1 MVKNKSGSIIAIV
14 VLFLNLLVSIPVVAE
29 TYLPQNPRNIHADLT
44 GNYGALGIASQFHV
58 FSKEK
63 TTINA
68 HTNGNVATKELD
80 ANNNFGTD
88 IISGDLQLEI
98 NYVQVTDSLIGSSL
112 TSGNDN
118 RVNKFVVG
126 ETVATGSEND
136 KAVINGS
143 RIDHLTLEEFYQD
156 RPGQTYIDFASEF
169 AQLVSSSDLLM
180 SMTPTQTFTSADF
193 PDMNN
198 RTIVLTGNDD
208 SNFILA
214 NVDASVLQ
222 GNTPLNISNPEN
234 KVVVLNVI
242 NAPADFSVQS
252 QIHYNGRNNQETED
266 FSDANLSWNFGSALP
281 NLTIAA
287 PFQGTIIAPNTDIT
301 VNQNMYGTIIGNNVV
316 LNASTNRW
324 DPNEIFPVDIPDH
337 SDSSSTTEPS
347 TSDSTSS
354 TTEPSTSDSTS
365 STTEPSTSDSTS
377 STTEPSTSDST
388 SSTTEPSTSDSTSS
402 TTEPSTS
409 DSTSSTTEPST
420 SDSTSSTTEPST
432 SDSTSSTTEPSTSD
446 STSSTTEP
454 STSDSTSSTTEPS
467 TSDSTSSTTEPST
480 TDPTSK
486 NTTEPSTSDST
497 SKNTTEPSTS
507 DSTSSTTE
515 PSTTDPTSESTTG
528 TSGTSDSTMHR
539 HSNGGSVPMIAG
551 QDSSTSNTATEILA
565 DSGSNNTGSM
575 DQIQNNNDDSTTL
588 PKTNSTSN
596 HWLAAVG
603 IIVIIAVSG
612 YLIYRRKKF

>member
-301 VNQNMYGTIIGNNVV
+301 VNQNMDGTIIGNNVV

-337 SDSSSTTEPS
+337 SDSSS
-347 TSDSTSS
+347 S

-365 STTEPSTSDSTS
+365 STTET
-377 STTEPSTSDST
+377 
-388 SSTTEPSTSDSTSS
+388 
-402 TTEPSTS
+402 STS

>member
-14 VLFLNLLVSIPVVAE
+14 ALFLNLLVSIPVVAE
-29 TYLPQNPRNIHADLT
+29 TYLPQDPGTIHEDLT

-58 FSKEK
+58 FSKGK

-68 HTNGNVATKELD
+68 HTNGNIATKELD

-98 NYVQVTDSLIGSSL
+98 NYVQMTDSLIGSSL

-126 ETVATGSEND
+126 ETVTTGAEND

-198 RTIVLTGNDD
+198 RTMVLTGTDD

-242 NAPADFSVQS
+242 NAPADFTVQS

-266 FSDANLSWNFGSALP
+266 FSDANLSWNFGSSLP

-301 VNQNMYGTIIGNNVV
+301 VNQNMDGTIIGNNVV

-347 TSDSTSS
+347 TSDSTSES
-354 TTEPSTSDSTS
+354 TTEPSTSESSTTEPSTSDSTSESTTEPSTSDSTSESTSESSTSDSTS

-377 STTEPSTSDST
+377 STTEPSTSESTSESTTEPSTSDST
-388 SSTTEPSTSDSTSS
+388 SESTTEPSTSDSTSESTTEPSTSDSTSS

-409 DSTSSTTEPST
+409 ESTSESTTEPST
-420 SDSTSSTTEPST
+420 SDSTS
-432 SDSTSSTTEPSTSD
+432 
-446 STSSTTEP
+446 
-454 STSDSTSSTTEPS
+454 
-467 TSDSTSSTTEPST
+467 
-480 TDPTSK
+480 

-497 SKNTTEPSTS
+497 S
-507 DSTSSTTE
+507 
-515 PSTTDPTSESTTG
+515 ESTPETPETPGTPG
-528 TSGTSDSTMHR
+528 TSGSTMHR

-565 DSGSNNTGSM
+565 ASGSNNTGSM

-596 HWLAAVG
+596 RWLAAVG
-603 IIVIIAVSG
+603 IVVIIAVSG

>member
-1 MVKNKSGSIIAIV
+1 M
-14 VLFLNLLVSIPVVAE
+14 
-29 TYLPQNPRNIHADLT
+29 
-44 GNYGALGIASQFHV
+44 
-58 FSKEK
+58 
-63 TTINA
+63 
-68 HTNGNVATKELD
+68 
-80 ANNNFGTD
+80 
-88 IISGDLQLEI
+88 
-98 NYVQVTDSLIGSSL
+98 
-112 TSGNDN
+112 
-118 RVNKFVVG
+118 
-126 ETVATGSEND
+126 
-136 KAVINGS
+136 
-143 RIDHLTLEEFYQD
+143 TLEEFYQD

-242 NAPADFSVQS
+242 NAPADFTVQS

-266 FSDANLSWNFGSALP
+266 FSDANLSWNFGSSLP

-301 VNQNMYGTIIGNNVV
+301 VNQNMDGTIIGNNVV

-347 TSDSTSS
+347 TSDSTSESTTEPSTSESSTTEPSTSDSTSESTTEPSTSDSTSESTSESSTSDSTSES

-365 STTEPSTSDSTS
+365 STTEPSTSESTS
-377 STTEPSTSDST
+377 ESTTEPSTPDST
-388 SSTTEPSTSDSTSS
+388 S
-402 TTEPSTS
+402 
-409 DSTSSTTEPST
+409 
-420 SDSTSSTTEPST
+420 
-432 SDSTSSTTEPSTSD
+432 
-446 STSSTTEP
+446 
-454 STSDSTSSTTEPS
+454 
-467 TSDSTSSTTEPST
+467 
-480 TDPTSK
+480 

-497 SKNTTEPSTS
+497 S
-507 DSTSSTTE
+507 
-515 PSTTDPTSESTTG
+515 ESTPETPETPGTPG
-528 TSGTSDSTMHR
+528 TSGSTMHR

-565 DSGSNNTGSM
+565 ASGSNNTGSM

-596 HWLAAVG
+596 RWLAAVG
-603 IIVIIAVSG
+603 IVVIIAVSG

>member
-14 VLFLNLLVSIPVVAE
+14 ALFLNLLVSIPVVAE
-29 TYLPQNPRNIHADLT
+29 TYLPQDPGTIHEDLT

-58 FSKEK
+58 FSKGK

-68 HTNGNVATKELD
+68 HTNGNIATKELD

-98 NYVQVTDSLIGSSL
+98 NYVQMTDSLIGSSL

-126 ETVATGSEND
+126 ETVTTGAEND

-198 RTIVLTGNDD
+198 RTMVLTGTDD

-242 NAPADFSVQS
+242 NAPADFTVQS

-266 FSDANLSWNFGSALP
+266 FSDANLSWNFGSSLP

-301 VNQNMYGTIIGNNVV
+301 VNQNMDGTIIGNNVV

-347 TSDSTSS
+347 TSDSTRESTTEPSTSESSTTEPSTSDSTSESTTEPSTSDSTSESTSESSTSDSTSES

-365 STTEPSTSDSTS
+365 STTEPSTSESTSESTTEPSTSDSTS
-377 STTEPSTSDST
+377 ESTTEPSTSDSTSESTTEPSTSDST
-388 SSTTEPSTSDSTSS
+388 SSTTEPSTSESTSES
-402 TTEPSTS
+402 TTEPSTP
-409 DSTSSTTEPST
+409 DSTS
-420 SDSTSSTTEPST
+420 
-432 SDSTSSTTEPSTSD
+432 
-446 STSSTTEP
+446 
-454 STSDSTSSTTEPS
+454 
-467 TSDSTSSTTEPST
+467 
-480 TDPTSK
+480 

-497 SKNTTEPSTS
+497 S
-507 DSTSSTTE
+507 
-515 PSTTDPTSESTTG
+515 ESTPETPETPGTPG
-528 TSGTSDSTMHR
+528 TSGSTMHR

-565 DSGSNNTGSM
+565 ASGSNNTGSM

-596 HWLAAVG
+596 RWLAAVG
-603 IIVIIAVSG
+603 IVVIIAVSG

>member
-14 VLFLNLLVSIPVVAE
+14 ALFLNLLVSIPVVAE
-29 TYLPQNPRNIHADLT
+29 TYLPQDPGTIHEDLT

-58 FSKEK
+58 FSKGK

-68 HTNGNVATKELD
+68 HTNGNIATKELD

-98 NYVQVTDSLIGSSL
+98 NYVQMTDSLIGSSL

-126 ETVATGSEND
+126 ETVTTGAEND

-198 RTIVLTGNDD
+198 RTMVLTGTDD

-242 NAPADFSVQS
+242 NAPADFTVQS

-266 FSDANLSWNFGSALP
+266 FSDANLSWNFGSSLP

-301 VNQNMYGTIIGNNVV
+301 VNQNMDGTIIGNNVV

-347 TSDSTSS
+347 TSDSTSESTTEPSTSESSTTEPSTSDSTSESTTEPSTSDSTSES

-365 STTEPSTSDSTS
+365 STTEPSTSESTSESTTEPSTSDSTS
-377 STTEPSTSDST
+377 ESTTEPSTSDSTSESTTEPSTSDST
-388 SSTTEPSTSDSTSS
+388 SSTTEPSTSESTSES
-402 TTEPSTS
+402 TTEPSTP
-409 DSTSSTTEPST
+409 DSTS
-420 SDSTSSTTEPST
+420 
-432 SDSTSSTTEPSTSD
+432 
-446 STSSTTEP
+446 
-454 STSDSTSSTTEPS
+454 
-467 TSDSTSSTTEPST
+467 
-480 TDPTSK
+480 

-497 SKNTTEPSTS
+497 S
-507 DSTSSTTE
+507 
-515 PSTTDPTSESTTG
+515 ESTPETPGTPG
-528 TSGTSDSTMHR
+528 TSGSTMHR

-565 DSGSNNTGSM
+565 ASGSNNTGSM

-596 HWLAAVG
+596 RWLAAVG
-603 IIVIIAVSG
+603 IVVIIAVSG
-612 YLIYRRKKF
+612 YLIYRIQELISSMNLARFLVNPYFFS

>member
-301 VNQNMYGTIIGNNVV
+301 VNQNMDGTIIGNNVV

-337 SDSSSTTEPS
+337 SDSSS
-347 TSDSTSS
+347 S

-365 STTEPSTSDSTS
+365 STTETSTSDSTS
-377 STTEPSTSDST
+377 STTET
-388 SSTTEPSTSDSTSS
+388 
-402 TTEPSTS
+402 
-409 DSTSSTTEPST
+409 
-420 SDSTSSTTEPST
+420 
-432 SDSTSSTTEPSTSD
+432 
-446 STSSTTEP
+446 

>member
-14 VLFLNLLVSIPVVAE
+14 ALFLNLLVSIPVVAE
-29 TYLPQNPRNIHADLT
+29 TYLPQDPGTIHEDLT

-58 FSKEK
+58 FSKGK

-68 HTNGNVATKELD
+68 HTNGNIATKELD

-98 NYVQVTDSLIGSSL
+98 NYVQMTDSLIGSSL

-126 ETVATGSEND
+126 ETVTTGAEND

-198 RTIVLTGNDD
+198 RTMVLTGTDD

-242 NAPADFSVQS
+242 NAPADFTVQS

-266 FSDANLSWNFGSALP
+266 FSDANLSWNFGSSLP

-301 VNQNMYGTIIGNNVV
+301 VNQNMDGTIIGNNVV

-347 TSDSTSS
+347 TSDSTSESTTEPSTSESSTTEPSTSDSTSESTTEPSTSDSTSESTSESSTSDSTSES

-365 STTEPSTSDSTS
+365 STTEPSTSESTSESTTEPSTSESTSESTTEPSTSDSTS
-377 STTEPSTSDST
+377 ESTTEPSTSDST
-388 SSTTEPSTSDSTSS
+388 SSTTEPSTSESTSES
-402 TTEPSTS
+402 TTEPSTP
-409 DSTSSTTEPST
+409 DSTS
-420 SDSTSSTTEPST
+420 
-432 SDSTSSTTEPSTSD
+432 
-446 STSSTTEP
+446 
-454 STSDSTSSTTEPS
+454 
-467 TSDSTSSTTEPST
+467 
-480 TDPTSK
+480 

-497 SKNTTEPSTS
+497 S
-507 DSTSSTTE
+507 
-515 PSTTDPTSESTTG
+515 ESTPETPETPGTPG
-528 TSGTSDSTMHR
+528 TSGSTMHR

-565 DSGSNNTGSM
+565 ASGSNNTGSM

-596 HWLAAVG
+596 RWLAAVG
-603 IIVIIAVSG
+603 IVVIIAVSG

>member
-301 VNQNMYGTIIGNNVV
+301 VNQNMDGTIIGNNVV

-337 SDSSSTTEPS
+337 SDSSS
-347 TSDSTSS
+347 S

-365 STTEPSTSDSTS
+365 STTETSTSDSTS
-377 STTEPSTSDST
+377 STTET
-388 SSTTEPSTSDSTSS
+388 
-402 TTEPSTS
+402 STS

>member
-1 MVKNKSGSIIAIV
+1 MVKNKSGSIIAIAA
-14 VLFLNLLVSIPVVAE
+14 LFLNLLVSIPVVAE
-29 TYLPQNPRNIHADLT
+29 TYLPQDPGTIHADLT

-58 FSKEK
+58 FSKGK

-68 HTNGNVATKELD
+68 HTNGNIATKELD

-98 NYVQVTDSLIGSSL
+98 NYVQMTDSLIGSSL

-126 ETVATGSEND
+126 ETVTTGAEND

-242 NAPADFSVQS
+242 NAPADFTVQS

-266 FSDANLSWNFGSALP
+266 FSDANLSWNFGSSLP

-301 VNQNMYGTIIGNNVV
+301 VNQNMDGTIIGNNVV

-347 TSDSTSS
+347 TSDSTSES
-354 TTEPSTSDSTS
+354 TTEPSTSES

-377 STTEPSTSDST
+377 
-388 SSTTEPSTSDSTSS
+388 
-402 TTEPSTS
+402 
-409 DSTSSTTEPST
+409 
-420 SDSTSSTTEPST
+420 
-432 SDSTSSTTEPSTSD
+432 
-446 STSSTTEP
+446 
-454 STSDSTSSTTEPS
+454 
-467 TSDSTSSTTEPST
+467 
-480 TDPTSK
+480 
-486 NTTEPSTSDST
+486 
-497 SKNTTEPSTS
+497 
-507 DSTSSTTE
+507 
-515 PSTTDPTSESTTG
+515 ESTPETPGTPG
-528 TSGTSDSTMHR
+528 TSGSTMHR

-565 DSGSNNTGSM
+565 ASGSNNTGSM

-596 HWLAAVG
+596 RWLAAVG
-603 IIVIIAVSG
+603 IVVIIAVSG

>member
-14 VLFLNLLVSIPVVAE
+14 ALFLNLLVSIPVVAE
-29 TYLPQNPRNIHADLT
+29 TYLPQDPGTIHEDLT

-58 FSKEK
+58 FSKGK

-68 HTNGNVATKELD
+68 HTNGNIATKELD

-98 NYVQVTDSLIGSSL
+98 NYVQMTDSLIGSSL

-126 ETVATGSEND
+126 ETVTTGAEND

-198 RTIVLTGNDD
+198 RTMVLTGTDD

-242 NAPADFSVQS
+242 NAPADFTVQS

-266 FSDANLSWNFGSALP
+266 FSDANLSWNFGSSLP

-301 VNQNMYGTIIGNNVV
+301 VNQNMDGTIIGNNVV

-347 TSDSTSS
+347 TSDSTSESTTEPSTSESSTTEPSTSDSTSESTTEPSTSDSTSESTSESSTSDSTSSTTEPSTSESTSSTTEPSTSESTSESTTEPSTSESTSESTTEPSTSDSTSES

-365 STTEPSTSDSTS
+365 STTEPSTSESTS
-377 STTEPSTSDST
+377 ESTTEPSTPDST
-388 SSTTEPSTSDSTSS
+388 S
-402 TTEPSTS
+402 
-409 DSTSSTTEPST
+409 
-420 SDSTSSTTEPST
+420 
-432 SDSTSSTTEPSTSD
+432 
-446 STSSTTEP
+446 
-454 STSDSTSSTTEPS
+454 
-467 TSDSTSSTTEPST
+467 
-480 TDPTSK
+480 

-497 SKNTTEPSTS
+497 S
-507 DSTSSTTE
+507 
-515 PSTTDPTSESTTG
+515 ESTPETPETPGTPG
-528 TSGTSDSTMHR
+528 TSGSTMHR

-565 DSGSNNTGSM
+565 ASGSNNTGSM

-596 HWLAAVG
+596 RWLAAVG
-603 IIVIIAVSG
+603 IVVIIAVSG

>member
-14 VLFLNLLVSIPVVAE
+14 ALFLNLLVSIPVVAE
-29 TYLPQNPRNIHADLT
+29 TYLPQDPGTIHEDLT

-58 FSKEK
+58 FSKGK

-68 HTNGNVATKELD
+68 HTNGNIATKELD

-98 NYVQVTDSLIGSSL
+98 NYVQMTDSLIGSSL

-126 ETVATGSEND
+126 ETVTTGAEND

-198 RTIVLTGNDD
+198 RTMVLTGTDD

-242 NAPADFSVQS
+242 NAPADFTVQS

-266 FSDANLSWNFGSALP
+266 FSDANLSWNFGSSLP

-301 VNQNMYGTIIGNNVV
+301 VNQNMDGTIIGNNVV

-347 TSDSTSS
+347 TSDSTSESTTEPSTSESSTTEPSTSDSTSESTTEPSTSDSTSESTSESSTSDSTSES

-365 STTEPSTSDSTS
+365 STTEPSTSESTSESTTEPSTSDSTS
-377 STTEPSTSDST
+377 ESTTEPSTSDSTSESTTEPSTSDST
-388 SSTTEPSTSDSTSS
+388 SSTTEPSTSESTSES
-402 TTEPSTS
+402 TTEPSTP
-409 DSTSSTTEPST
+409 DSTS
-420 SDSTSSTTEPST
+420 
-432 SDSTSSTTEPSTSD
+432 
-446 STSSTTEP
+446 
-454 STSDSTSSTTEPS
+454 
-467 TSDSTSSTTEPST
+467 
-480 TDPTSK
+480 

-497 SKNTTEPSTS
+497 S
-507 DSTSSTTE
+507 
-515 PSTTDPTSESTTG
+515 ESTPETPETPGTPG
-528 TSGTSDSTMHR
+528 TSGSTMHR

-565 DSGSNNTGSM
+565 ASGSNNTGSM

-596 HWLAAVG
+596 RWLAAVG
-603 IIVIIAVSG
+603 IVVIIAVSG

>member
-29 TYLPQNPRNIHADLT
+29 TYLPQNPRNIHVDLT

-301 VNQNMYGTIIGNNVV
+301 VNQNMDGTIIGNNVV

-337 SDSSSTTEPS
+337 SDSSS
-347 TSDSTSS
+347 S

-365 STTEPSTSDSTS
+365 STTEPSTSESTS
-377 STTEPSTSDST
+377 ESTTEPSTSDST
-388 SSTTEPSTSDSTSS
+388 S
-402 TTEPSTS
+402 
-409 DSTSSTTEPST
+409 
-420 SDSTSSTTEPST
+420 
-432 SDSTSSTTEPSTSD
+432 
-446 STSSTTEP
+446 
-454 STSDSTSSTTEPS
+454 
-467 TSDSTSSTTEPST
+467 
-480 TDPTSK
+480 
-486 NTTEPSTSDST
+486 
-497 SKNTTEPSTS
+497 
-507 DSTSSTTE
+507 
-515 PSTTDPTSESTTG
+515 STTG

>member
-301 VNQNMYGTIIGNNVV
+301 VNQNMDGTIIGNNVV

-337 SDSSSTTEPS
+337 SDSSS
-347 TSDSTSS
+347 S

-365 STTEPSTSDSTS
+365 STTEPSTSESTS
-377 STTEPSTSDST
+377 ESTTEPSTSDST
-388 SSTTEPSTSDSTSS
+388 S
-402 TTEPSTS
+402 
-409 DSTSSTTEPST
+409 
-420 SDSTSSTTEPST
+420 
-432 SDSTSSTTEPSTSD
+432 
-446 STSSTTEP
+446 
-454 STSDSTSSTTEPS
+454 
-467 TSDSTSSTTEPST
+467 
-480 TDPTSK
+480 
-486 NTTEPSTSDST
+486 
-497 SKNTTEPSTS
+497 
-507 DSTSSTTE
+507 
-515 PSTTDPTSESTTG
+515 STTG

>member
-88 IISGDLQLEI
+88 FISGDLQLEI

-126 ETVATGSEND
+126 EMVATGSEND

-301 VNQNMYGTIIGNNVV
+301 VNQNMDGTIIGNNVV

-337 SDSSSTTEPS
+337 SDSSS
-347 TSDSTSS
+347 S

-365 STTEPSTSDSTS
+365 STTET
-377 STTEPSTSDST
+377 
-388 SSTTEPSTSDSTSS
+388 
-402 TTEPSTS
+402 
-409 DSTSSTTEPST
+409 
-420 SDSTSSTTEPST
+420 ST

-480 TDPTSK
+480 TDP
-486 NTTEPSTSDST
+486 T

>member
-14 VLFLNLLVSIPVVAE
+14 ALFLNLLVSIPVVAE
-29 TYLPQNPRNIHADLT
+29 TYLPQDPGTIHEDLT

-58 FSKEK
+58 FSKGK

-68 HTNGNVATKELD
+68 HTNGNIATKELD

-98 NYVQVTDSLIGSSL
+98 NYVQMTDSLIGSSL

-126 ETVATGSEND
+126 ETVTTGAEND

-198 RTIVLTGNDD
+198 RTMVLTGTDD

-242 NAPADFSVQS
+242 NAPADFTVQS

-266 FSDANLSWNFGSALP
+266 FSDANLSWNFGSSLP

-301 VNQNMYGTIIGNNVV
+301 VNQNMDGTIIGNNVV

-347 TSDSTSS
+347 TSDSTSESTTEPSTSESSTTEPSTSESTSESTTEPSTSESTSES

-365 STTEPSTSDSTS
+365 STTEPSTSESTS
-377 STTEPSTSDST
+377 ESTTEPSTPDST
-388 SSTTEPSTSDSTSS
+388 S
-402 TTEPSTS
+402 
-409 DSTSSTTEPST
+409 
-420 SDSTSSTTEPST
+420 
-432 SDSTSSTTEPSTSD
+432 
-446 STSSTTEP
+446 
-454 STSDSTSSTTEPS
+454 
-467 TSDSTSSTTEPST
+467 
-480 TDPTSK
+480 

-497 SKNTTEPSTS
+497 S
-507 DSTSSTTE
+507 
-515 PSTTDPTSESTTG
+515 ESTPETPETPGTPG
-528 TSGTSDSTMHR
+528 TSGSTMHR

-565 DSGSNNTGSM
+565 ASGSNNTGSM

-596 HWLAAVG
+596 RWLAAVG
-603 IIVIIAVSG
+603 IVVIIAVSG

>member
-301 VNQNMYGTIIGNNVV
+301 VNQNMDGTIIGNNVV

-337 SDSSSTTEPS
+337 SDS
-347 TSDSTSS
+347 
-354 TTEPSTSDSTS
+354 
-365 STTEPSTSDSTS
+365 S

>member
-88 IISGDLQLEI
+88 FISGDLQLEI

-126 ETVATGSEND
+126 EMVATGSEND

-301 VNQNMYGTIIGNNVV
+301 VNQNMDGTIIGNNVV

-337 SDSSSTTEPS
+337 SDSSS
-347 TSDSTSS
+347 S

-365 STTEPSTSDSTS
+365 STTET
-377 STTEPSTSDST
+377 
-388 SSTTEPSTSDSTSS
+388 
-402 TTEPSTS
+402 
-409 DSTSSTTEPST
+409 
-420 SDSTSSTTEPST
+420 ST

>member
-29 TYLPQNPRNIHADLT
+29 TYLPQNPRNIHVDLT

-301 VNQNMYGTIIGNNVV
+301 VNQNMDGTIIGNNVV

-337 SDSSSTTEPS
+337 SDSSS
-347 TSDSTSS
+347 S

-365 STTEPSTSDSTS
+365 STTEPSTSESTS
-377 STTEPSTSDST
+377 ESTTEPSTSDST
-388 SSTTEPSTSDSTSS
+388 S
-402 TTEPSTS
+402 
-409 DSTSSTTEPST
+409 
-420 SDSTSSTTEPST
+420 
-432 SDSTSSTTEPSTSD
+432 
-446 STSSTTEP
+446 
-454 STSDSTSSTTEPS
+454 
-467 TSDSTSSTTEPST
+467 
-480 TDPTSK
+480 
-486 NTTEPSTSDST
+486 
-497 SKNTTEPSTS
+497 
-507 DSTSSTTE
+507 
-515 PSTTDPTSESTTG
+515 STTG

-596 HWLAAVG
+596 HWLVAVG

>member
-136 KAVINGS
+136 KAIINGS

-180 SMTPTQTFTSADF
+180 SMPPTQTFTSADF

-301 VNQNMYGTIIGNNVV
+301 VNQNMDGTIIGNNVV

-354 TTEPSTSDSTS
+354 TTES
-365 STTEPSTSDSTS
+365 
-377 STTEPSTSDST
+377 
-388 SSTTEPSTSDSTSS
+388 
-402 TTEPSTS
+402 STS

>member
-136 KAVINGS
+136 KSVINGS

-301 VNQNMYGTIIGNNVV
+301 VNQNMDGTIIGNNVV

-324 DPNEIFPVDIPDH
+324 DPYDIFAVDIPDH

-377 STTEPSTSDST
+377 STTEPSTSEST
-388 SSTTEPSTSDSTSS
+388 SE
-402 TTEPSTS
+402 
-409 DSTSSTTEPST
+409 STTEPST

>member
-1 MVKNKSGSIIAIV
+1 MVKNKSGSIIAIAA
-14 VLFLNLLVSIPVVAE
+14 LFLNLLVSIPVVAE
-29 TYLPQNPRNIHADLT
+29 TYLPQDPGNIHADLT

-58 FSKEK
+58 FSKGK

-68 HTNGNVATKELD
+68 HTNGNIATKELD

-98 NYVQVTDSLIGSSL
+98 NYVQMTDSLIGSSL

-126 ETVATGSEND
+126 ETVTTGAEND

-242 NAPADFSVQS
+242 NAPADFTVQS

-266 FSDANLSWNFGSALP
+266 FSDANLSWNFGSSLP

-301 VNQNMYGTIIGNNVV
+301 VNQNMDGTIIGNNVV

-354 TTEPSTSDSTS
+354 TTEPSTSESTS
-365 STTEPSTSDSTS
+365 ESTTEPSTSDSTS
-377 STTEPSTSDST
+377 
-388 SSTTEPSTSDSTSS
+388 
-402 TTEPSTS
+402 
-409 DSTSSTTEPST
+409 
-420 SDSTSSTTEPST
+420 
-432 SDSTSSTTEPSTSD
+432 
-446 STSSTTEP
+446 
-454 STSDSTSSTTEPS
+454 
-467 TSDSTSSTTEPST
+467 
-480 TDPTSK
+480 
-486 NTTEPSTSDST
+486 
-497 SKNTTEPSTS
+497 
-507 DSTSSTTE
+507 
-515 PSTTDPTSESTTG
+515 ESTPETPGTPG
-528 TSGTSDSTMHR
+528 TSGSTMHR

-565 DSGSNNTGSM
+565 ASGSNNTGSM

-596 HWLAAVG
+596 RWLAAVG
-603 IIVIIAVSG
+603 IVVIIAVSG

>member
-301 VNQNMYGTIIGNNVV
+301 VNQNMDGTIIGNNVV

-377 STTEPSTSDST
+377 STTEPSTSEST
-388 SSTTEPSTSDSTSS
+388 SE
-402 TTEPSTS
+402 
-409 DSTSSTTEPST
+409 
-420 SDSTSSTTEPST
+420 
-432 SDSTSSTTEPSTSD
+432 
-446 STSSTTEP
+446 
-454 STSDSTSSTTEPS
+454 STTEPS

>member
-14 VLFLNLLVSIPVVAE
+14 ALFLNLLVSIPVVAE
-29 TYLPQNPRNIHADLT
+29 TYLPQDPGTIHEDLT

-58 FSKEK
+58 FSKGK

-68 HTNGNVATKELD
+68 HTNGNIATKELD

-98 NYVQVTDSLIGSSL
+98 NYVQMTDSLIGSSL

-126 ETVATGSEND
+126 ETVTTGAEND

-198 RTIVLTGNDD
+198 RTMVLTGTDD

-242 NAPADFSVQS
+242 NAPADFTVQS

-266 FSDANLSWNFGSALP
+266 FSDANLSWNFGSSLP

-301 VNQNMYGTIIGNNVV
+301 VNQNMDGTIIGNNVV

-347 TSDSTSS
+347 TSDSTSES
-354 TTEPSTSDSTS
+354 TTEPSTSESSTTEPSTSDSTSESTTEPSTSDSTSESTSESSTSDSTS

-377 STTEPSTSDST
+377 STTEPSTSESTSESTTEPSTSESTSESTTEPSTSDST
-388 SSTTEPSTSDSTSS
+388 SESTTEPSTSDSTSS

-409 DSTSSTTEPST
+409 ESTSESTTEPST
-420 SDSTSSTTEPST
+420 PDSTS
-432 SDSTSSTTEPSTSD
+432 
-446 STSSTTEP
+446 
-454 STSDSTSSTTEPS
+454 
-467 TSDSTSSTTEPST
+467 
-480 TDPTSK
+480 

-497 SKNTTEPSTS
+497 S
-507 DSTSSTTE
+507 
-515 PSTTDPTSESTTG
+515 ESTPETPETPGTPG
-528 TSGTSDSTMHR
+528 TSGSTMHR

-565 DSGSNNTGSM
+565 ASGSNNTGSM

-596 HWLAAVG
+596 RWLAAVG
-603 IIVIIAVSG
+603 IVVIIAVSG

>member
-301 VNQNMYGTIIGNNVV
+301 VNQNMDGTIIGNNVV

-337 SDSSSTTEPS
+337 SDS
-347 TSDSTSS
+347 
-354 TTEPSTSDSTS
+354 
-365 STTEPSTSDSTS
+365 
-377 STTEPSTSDST
+377 
-388 SSTTEPSTSDSTSS
+388 
-402 TTEPSTS
+402 
-409 DSTSSTTEPST
+409 SSTTEPST

>member
-14 VLFLNLLVSIPVVAE
+14 ALFLNLLVSIPVVAE
-29 TYLPQNPRNIHADLT
+29 TYLPQDPGTIHEDLT

-58 FSKEK
+58 FSKGK

-68 HTNGNVATKELD
+68 HTNGNIATKELD

-98 NYVQVTDSLIGSSL
+98 NYVQMTDSLIGSSL

-126 ETVATGSEND
+126 ETVTTGAEND

-198 RTIVLTGNDD
+198 RTMVLTGTDD

-242 NAPADFSVQS
+242 NAPADFTVQS

-266 FSDANLSWNFGSALP
+266 FSDANLSWNFGSSLP

-301 VNQNMYGTIIGNNVV
+301 VNQNMDGTIIGNNVV

-347 TSDSTSS
+347 TSDSTSES
-354 TTEPSTSDSTS
+354 TTEPSTSESSTTEPSTSDSTSESTTEPSTSDSTSESTSESSTSDSTS

-377 STTEPSTSDST
+377 STTEPSTSEST
-388 SSTTEPSTSDSTSS
+388 SESTTEPSTSESTSSTTEPSTSESTSESTTEPSTSDSTSES
-402 TTEPSTS
+402 
-409 DSTSSTTEPST
+409 
-420 SDSTSSTTEPST
+420 
-432 SDSTSSTTEPSTSD
+432 
-446 STSSTTEP
+446 
-454 STSDSTSSTTEPS
+454 
-467 TSDSTSSTTEPST
+467 
-480 TDPTSK
+480 
-486 NTTEPSTSDST
+486 
-497 SKNTTEPSTS
+497 
-507 DSTSSTTE
+507 
-515 PSTTDPTSESTTG
+515 TSES
-528 TSGTSDSTMHR
+528 
-539 HSNGGSVPMIAG
+539 
-551 QDSSTSNTATEILA
+551 STS
-565 DSGSNNTGSM
+565 
-575 DQIQNNNDDSTTL
+575 
-588 PKTNSTSN
+588 
-596 HWLAAVG
+596 
-603 IIVIIAVSG
+603 
-612 YLIYRRKKF
+612 

>member
-14 VLFLNLLVSIPVVAE
+14 ALFLNLLVSIPVVAE
-29 TYLPQNPRNIHADLT
+29 TYLPQDPGTIHEDLT

-58 FSKEK
+58 FSKGK

-68 HTNGNVATKELD
+68 HTNGNIATKELD

-98 NYVQVTDSLIGSSL
+98 NYVQMTDSLIGSSL

-126 ETVATGSEND
+126 ETVTTGAEND

-198 RTIVLTGNDD
+198 RTMVLTGTDD

-242 NAPADFSVQS
+242 NAPADFTVQS

-266 FSDANLSWNFGSALP
+266 FSDANLSWNFGSSLP

-301 VNQNMYGTIIGNNVV
+301 VNQNMDGTIIGNNVV

-347 TSDSTSS
+347 TSDSTSESTTEPSTSDSTSESTTEPSTSESTSESTTEPSTSDSTSES

-365 STTEPSTSDSTS
+365 STTEPSTSESTS
-377 STTEPSTSDST
+377 ESTTEPSTPDST
-388 SSTTEPSTSDSTSS
+388 S
-402 TTEPSTS
+402 
-409 DSTSSTTEPST
+409 
-420 SDSTSSTTEPST
+420 
-432 SDSTSSTTEPSTSD
+432 
-446 STSSTTEP
+446 
-454 STSDSTSSTTEPS
+454 
-467 TSDSTSSTTEPST
+467 
-480 TDPTSK
+480 

-497 SKNTTEPSTS
+497 S
-507 DSTSSTTE
+507 
-515 PSTTDPTSESTTG
+515 ESTPETPETPGTPG
-528 TSGTSDSTMHR
+528 TSGSTMHR

-565 DSGSNNTGSM
+565 ASGSNNTGSM

-596 HWLAAVG
+596 RWLAAVG
-603 IIVIIAVSG
+603 IVVIIAVSG

>member
-1 MVKNKSGSIIAIV
+1 MVKNKSGSIIAIA

-29 TYLPQNPRNIHADLT
+29 TYLPQDPGNIHADLT

-58 FSKEK
+58 FSKGK

-68 HTNGNVATKELD
+68 HTNGNIATKELD

-126 ETVATGSEND
+126 EMVATGSEND

-301 VNQNMYGTIIGNNVV
+301 VNQNMDGTIIGNNVV

-402 TTEPSTS
+402 TTEPST
-409 DSTSSTTEPST
+409 
-420 SDSTSSTTEPST
+420 
-432 SDSTSSTTEPSTSD
+432 
-446 STSSTTEP
+446 
-454 STSDSTSSTTEPS
+454 
-467 TSDSTSSTTEPST
+467 
-480 TDPTSK
+480 TDP
-486 NTTEPSTSDST
+486 T

-515 PSTTDPTSESTTG
+515 PSTTDPTSESTT
-528 TSGTSDSTMHR
+528 GTSDSTMHR

>member
-301 VNQNMYGTIIGNNVV
+301 VNQNMDGTIIGNNVV

-337 SDSSSTTEPS
+337 SDS
-347 TSDSTSS
+347 
-354 TTEPSTSDSTS
+354 
-365 STTEPSTSDSTS
+365 
-377 STTEPSTSDST
+377 

>member
-14 VLFLNLLVSIPVVAE
+14 ALFLNLLVSIPVVAE
-29 TYLPQNPRNIHADLT
+29 TYLPQDPGTIHEDLT

-58 FSKEK
+58 FSKGK

-68 HTNGNVATKELD
+68 HTNGNIATKELD

-98 NYVQVTDSLIGSSL
+98 NYVQMTDSLIGSSL

-126 ETVATGSEND
+126 ETVTTGAEND

-198 RTIVLTGNDD
+198 RTMVLTGTDD

-242 NAPADFSVQS
+242 NAPADFTVQS

-266 FSDANLSWNFGSALP
+266 FSDANLSWNFGSSLP

-301 VNQNMYGTIIGNNVV
+301 VNQNMDGTIIGNNVV

-347 TSDSTSS
+347 TSDSTSES
-354 TTEPSTSDSTS
+354 TTEPSTSESSTTEPSTSDSTSESTTEPSTSDSTSESTSESSTSDSTS
-365 STTEPSTSDSTS
+365 STTEPSTSESTS
-377 STTEPSTSDST
+377 ESTTEPSTSDST
-388 SSTTEPSTSDSTSS
+388 STTTEPSTSDSTS
-402 TTEPSTS
+402 
-409 DSTSSTTEPST
+409 
-420 SDSTSSTTEPST
+420 
-432 SDSTSSTTEPSTSD
+432 
-446 STSSTTEP
+446 
-454 STSDSTSSTTEPS
+454 
-467 TSDSTSSTTEPST
+467 
-480 TDPTSK
+480 
-486 NTTEPSTSDST
+486 
-497 SKNTTEPSTS
+497 
-507 DSTSSTTE
+507 
-515 PSTTDPTSESTTG
+515 ESTPETPETPGTPG
-528 TSGTSDSTMHR
+528 TSGSTMHR

-565 DSGSNNTGSM
+565 ASGSNNTGSM

-596 HWLAAVG
+596 RWLAAVG
-603 IIVIIAVSG
+603 IVVIIAVSG

>member
-14 VLFLNLLVSIPVVAE
+14 ALFLNLLVSIPVVAE
-29 TYLPQNPRNIHADLT
+29 TYLPQDPGTIHEDLT

-58 FSKEK
+58 FSKGK

-68 HTNGNVATKELD
+68 HTNGNIATKELD

-98 NYVQVTDSLIGSSL
+98 NYVQMTDSLIGSSL

-126 ETVATGSEND
+126 ETVTTGAEND

-198 RTIVLTGNDD
+198 RTMVLTGTDD

-242 NAPADFSVQS
+242 NAPADFTVQS

-266 FSDANLSWNFGSALP
+266 FSDANLSWNFGSSLP

-301 VNQNMYGTIIGNNVV
+301 VNQNMDGTIIGNNVV

-347 TSDSTSS
+347 TSDSTRESTTEPSTSESS
-354 TTEPSTSDSTS
+354 TTEPSTSDSTSESTTEPSTSDSTSESTSESSTSDSTS

-377 STTEPSTSDST
+377 STTEPSTSESTSESTTEPSTSESTSESTTEPSTSDST
-388 SSTTEPSTSDSTSS
+388 SESTTEPSTSDSTSS

-409 DSTSSTTEPST
+409 ESTSESTTEPST
-420 SDSTSSTTEPST
+420 PDSTS
-432 SDSTSSTTEPSTSD
+432 
-446 STSSTTEP
+446 
-454 STSDSTSSTTEPS
+454 
-467 TSDSTSSTTEPST
+467 
-480 TDPTSK
+480 

-497 SKNTTEPSTS
+497 S
-507 DSTSSTTE
+507 
-515 PSTTDPTSESTTG
+515 ESTPETPETPGTPG
-528 TSGTSDSTMHR
+528 TSGSTMHR

-565 DSGSNNTGSM
+565 ASGSNNTGSM

-596 HWLAAVG
+596 RWLAAVG
-603 IIVIIAVSG
+603 IVVIIAVSG

>member
-14 VLFLNLLVSIPVVAE
+14 ALFLNLLVSIPVVAE
-29 TYLPQNPRNIHADLT
+29 TYLPQDPGTIHEDLT

-58 FSKEK
+58 FSKGK

-68 HTNGNVATKELD
+68 HTNGNIATKELD

-98 NYVQVTDSLIGSSL
+98 NYVQMTDSLIGSSL

-126 ETVATGSEND
+126 ETVTTGAEND

-198 RTIVLTGNDD
+198 RTMVLTGTDD

-242 NAPADFSVQS
+242 NAPADFTVQS

-266 FSDANLSWNFGSALP
+266 FSDANLSWNFGSSLP

-301 VNQNMYGTIIGNNVV
+301 VNQNMDGTIIGNNVV

-347 TSDSTSS
+347 TSDSTSES
-354 TTEPSTSDSTS
+354 NS
-365 STTEPSTSDSTS
+365 SC
-377 STTEPSTSDST
+377 
-388 SSTTEPSTSDSTSS
+388 
-402 TTEPSTS
+402 
-409 DSTSSTTEPST
+409 
-420 SDSTSSTTEPST
+420 
-432 SDSTSSTTEPSTSD
+432 
-446 STSSTTEP
+446 
-454 STSDSTSSTTEPS
+454 
-467 TSDSTSSTTEPST
+467 
-480 TDPTSK
+480 
-486 NTTEPSTSDST
+486 
-497 SKNTTEPSTS
+497 
-507 DSTSSTTE
+507 
-515 PSTTDPTSESTTG
+515 
-528 TSGTSDSTMHR
+528 
-539 HSNGGSVPMIAG
+539 
-551 QDSSTSNTATEILA
+551 
-565 DSGSNNTGSM
+565 
-575 DQIQNNNDDSTTL
+575 
-588 PKTNSTSN
+588 
-596 HWLAAVG
+596 
-603 IIVIIAVSG
+603 
-612 YLIYRRKKF
+612 

>member
-1 MVKNKSGSIIAIV
+1 MVKNKSGSIIAIAA
-14 VLFLNLLVSIPVVAE
+14 LFLNLLVSIPVVAE
-29 TYLPQNPRNIHADLT
+29 TYLPQDPGNIHADLT

-58 FSKEK
+58 FSKGK

-68 HTNGNVATKELD
+68 HTNGNIATKELD

-98 NYVQVTDSLIGSSL
+98 NYVQMTDSLIGSSL

-126 ETVATGSEND
+126 ETVTTGAEND

-242 NAPADFSVQS
+242 NAPADFTVQS

-266 FSDANLSWNFGSALP
+266 FSDANLSWNFGSSLP

-301 VNQNMYGTIIGNNVV
+301 VNQNMDGTIIGNNVV

-354 TTEPSTSDSTS
+354 TTEPSTSESTS
-365 STTEPSTSDSTS
+365 ESTTEPSTSES
-377 STTEPSTSDST
+377 
-388 SSTTEPSTSDSTSS
+388 
-402 TTEPSTS
+402 
-409 DSTSSTTEPST
+409 
-420 SDSTSSTTEPST
+420 
-432 SDSTSSTTEPSTSD
+432 
-446 STSSTTEP
+446 
-454 STSDSTSSTTEPS
+454 
-467 TSDSTSSTTEPST
+467 
-480 TDPTSK
+480 
-486 NTTEPSTSDST
+486 
-497 SKNTTEPSTS
+497 
-507 DSTSSTTE
+507 
-515 PSTTDPTSESTTG
+515 TSEST
-528 TSGTSDSTMHR
+528 
-539 HSNGGSVPMIAG
+539 
-551 QDSSTSNTATEILA
+551 
-565 DSGSNNTGSM
+565 
-575 DQIQNNNDDSTTL
+575 
-588 PKTNSTSN
+588 
-596 HWLAAVG
+596 
-603 IIVIIAVSG
+603 
-612 YLIYRRKKF
+612 

>member
-301 VNQNMYGTIIGNNVV
+301 VNQNMDGTIIGNNVV

-377 STTEPSTSDST
+377 STTEPSTSEST
-388 SSTTEPSTSDSTSS
+388 SESTTEPSTSDSTSS

-432 SDSTSSTTEPSTSD
+432 SDSTSSTTEPSTSE

-467 TSDSTSSTTEPST
+467 TSDSTSSTTEP
-480 TDPTSK
+480 
-486 NTTEPSTSDST
+486 
-497 SKNTTEPSTS
+497 
-507 DSTSSTTE
+507 
-515 PSTTDPTSESTTG
+515 
-528 TSGTSDSTMHR
+528 
-539 HSNGGSVPMIAG
+539 
-551 QDSSTSNTATEILA
+551 
-565 DSGSNNTGSM
+565 
-575 DQIQNNNDDSTTL
+575 
-588 PKTNSTSN
+588 
-596 HWLAAVG
+596 
-603 IIVIIAVSG
+603 
-612 YLIYRRKKF
+612 

>member
-14 VLFLNLLVSIPVVAE
+14 ALFLNLLVSIPVVAE
-29 TYLPQNPRNIHADLT
+29 TYLPQDPGTIHEDLT

-58 FSKEK
+58 FSKGK

-68 HTNGNVATKELD
+68 HTNGNIATKELD

-98 NYVQVTDSLIGSSL
+98 NYVQMTDSLIGSSL

-126 ETVATGSEND
+126 ETVTTGAEND

-198 RTIVLTGNDD
+198 RTMVLTGTDD

-242 NAPADFSVQS
+242 NAPADFTVQS

-266 FSDANLSWNFGSALP
+266 FSDANLSWNFGSSLP

-301 VNQNMYGTIIGNNVV
+301 VNQNMDGTIIGNNVV

-347 TSDSTSS
+347 TSDSTSES
-354 TTEPSTSDSTS
+354 TTEPSTSESSTTEPSTSDSTSESTTEPSTSDSTSESTSESSTSDSTS

-377 STTEPSTSDST
+377 STTEPSTSESTSESTTEPSTSDST
-388 SSTTEPSTSDSTSS
+388 SESTTEPSTSDSTSESTTEPSTSDSTSS

-409 DSTSSTTEPST
+409 ESTSESTTEPST
-420 SDSTSSTTEPST
+420 PDSTS
-432 SDSTSSTTEPSTSD
+432 
-446 STSSTTEP
+446 
-454 STSDSTSSTTEPS
+454 
-467 TSDSTSSTTEPST
+467 
-480 TDPTSK
+480 

-497 SKNTTEPSTS
+497 S
-507 DSTSSTTE
+507 
-515 PSTTDPTSESTTG
+515 ESTPETPETPGTPG
-528 TSGTSDSTMHR
+528 TSGSTMHR

-565 DSGSNNTGSM
+565 ASGSNNTGSM

-596 HWLAAVG
+596 RWLAAVG
-603 IIVIIAVSG
+603 IVVIIAVSG

>member
-1 MVKNKSGSIIAIV
+1 M
-14 VLFLNLLVSIPVVAE
+14 
-29 TYLPQNPRNIHADLT
+29 
-44 GNYGALGIASQFHV
+44 
-58 FSKEK
+58 
-63 TTINA
+63 
-68 HTNGNVATKELD
+68 
-80 ANNNFGTD
+80 
-88 IISGDLQLEI
+88 
-98 NYVQVTDSLIGSSL
+98 
-112 TSGNDN
+112 
-118 RVNKFVVG
+118 
-126 ETVATGSEND
+126 
-136 KAVINGS
+136 
-143 RIDHLTLEEFYQD
+143 TLEEFYQD

-198 RTIVLTGNDD
+198 RTMVLTGTDD

-242 NAPADFSVQS
+242 NAPADFTVQS

-266 FSDANLSWNFGSALP
+266 FSDANLSWNFGSSLP

-301 VNQNMYGTIIGNNVV
+301 VNQNMDGTIIGNNVV

-347 TSDSTSS
+347 TSDSTSESTTEPSTSESSTTEPSTSDSTSESTTEPSTSDSTSESTSESSTSDSTSES

-365 STTEPSTSDSTS
+365 STTEPSTSESTSESTTEPSTSESTS
-377 STTEPSTSDST
+377 STTEPSTSES
-388 SSTTEPSTSDSTSS
+388 
-402 TTEPSTS
+402 
-409 DSTSSTTEPST
+409 
-420 SDSTSSTTEPST
+420 
-432 SDSTSSTTEPSTSD
+432 
-446 STSSTTEP
+446 
-454 STSDSTSSTTEPS
+454 
-467 TSDSTSSTTEPST
+467 
-480 TDPTSK
+480 
-486 NTTEPSTSDST
+486 
-497 SKNTTEPSTS
+497 
-507 DSTSSTTE
+507 
-515 PSTTDPTSESTTG
+515 TSESTPETPETPGTPG
-528 TSGTSDSTMHR
+528 TSGSTMHR

-565 DSGSNNTGSM
+565 ASGSNNTGSM

-596 HWLAAVG
+596 RWLAAVG
-603 IIVIIAVSG
+603 IVVIIAVSG

>member
-1 MVKNKSGSIIAIV
+1 M
-14 VLFLNLLVSIPVVAE
+14 
-29 TYLPQNPRNIHADLT
+29 
-44 GNYGALGIASQFHV
+44 
-58 FSKEK
+58 
-63 TTINA
+63 
-68 HTNGNVATKELD
+68 
-80 ANNNFGTD
+80 
-88 IISGDLQLEI
+88 
-98 NYVQVTDSLIGSSL
+98 
-112 TSGNDN
+112 
-118 RVNKFVVG
+118 
-126 ETVATGSEND
+126 
-136 KAVINGS
+136 
-143 RIDHLTLEEFYQD
+143 TLEEFYQD

-198 RTIVLTGNDD
+198 RTMVLTGTDD

-242 NAPADFSVQS
+242 NAPADFTVQS

-266 FSDANLSWNFGSALP
+266 FSDANLSWNFGSSLP

-301 VNQNMYGTIIGNNVV
+301 VNQNMDGTIIGNNVV

-347 TSDSTSS
+347 TSDSTSES
-354 TTEPSTSDSTS
+354 TTEPSTSESSTTEPSTSDSTSESTTEPSTSDSTSESTSESSTSDSTS
-365 STTEPSTSDSTS
+365 STTEPSTSESTS
-377 STTEPSTSDST
+377 ESTTEPSTPDST
-388 SSTTEPSTSDSTSS
+388 S
-402 TTEPSTS
+402 
-409 DSTSSTTEPST
+409 
-420 SDSTSSTTEPST
+420 
-432 SDSTSSTTEPSTSD
+432 
-446 STSSTTEP
+446 
-454 STSDSTSSTTEPS
+454 
-467 TSDSTSSTTEPST
+467 
-480 TDPTSK
+480 

-497 SKNTTEPSTS
+497 S
-507 DSTSSTTE
+507 
-515 PSTTDPTSESTTG
+515 ESTPETPETPGTPG
-528 TSGTSDSTMHR
+528 TSGSTMHR

-565 DSGSNNTGSM
+565 ASGSNNTGSM

-596 HWLAAVG
+596 RWLAAVG
-603 IIVIIAVSG
+603 IVVIIAVSG